1 MGPVYWITL
10 VLAVF
15 LLLSYVYW
23 ILWGRKKARN
33 DRDWAPDNAQLAL
46 FDITDDLVTL
56 HNRRDFTWRT
66 TRDFD
71 ENWDSWTFNPKDLKG
86 IWYVVDYFHKI
97 RGMAHTMVGFEFSDN
112 RFLMASFE
120 VRRQKGQKFHPW
132 TAMWNEFELILVWA
146 TERDLL
152 GVRTN
157 GRGNDVYLFP
167 CDVLPHKQT
176 ALLQAMMQRTNQ
188 LAEHPEWY
196 NTMTSTCTTSITKIV
211 NRVTPGRVP
220 FTWRAYLPG
229 YSPWTA
235 WKRGILTKRGTFK
248 ETVSA
253 AAISDKAKASGVG
266 EPGTNDYSIN
276 VRK

>member
-10 VLAVF
+10 VLAAF

-97 RGMAHTMVGFEFSDN
+97 RGMAHTMVGFEFSNN

-248 ETVSA
+248 ETVAA

>member
-33 DRDWAPDNAQLAL
+33 DRDWAPDNAQLAR
-46 FDITDDLVTL
+46 FDITDDLVIL

-71 ENWDSWTFNPKDLKG
+71 ENWDSWTFDPKDLKG
-86 IWYVVDYFHKI
+86 IWYVVAYFHKI

-235 WKRGILTKRGTFK
+235 WKRGILTKRGTFN
-248 ETVSA
+248 ETVAA
-253 AAISDKAKASGVG
+253 AAISEKAKASGVG
-266 EPGTNDYSIN
+266 EPGTHDYSIN

>member
-1 MGPVYWITL
+1 MDWKIIAGMIGAVIL
-10 VLAVF
+10 LAINF
-15 LLLSYVYW
+15 WWLSV
-23 ILWGRKKARN
+23 GRKKARN
-33 DRDWAPDNAQLAL
+33 DRDWALDNAQLAR
-46 FDITDDLVTL
+46 FEIEDDSVTL

-71 ENWDSWTFNPKDLKG
+71 ENWDTWSFDPKDLKD

-97 RGMAHTMVGFEFSDN
+97 RGMAHTMIGFEFTDN

-120 VRRQKGQKFHPW
+120 VRREKGEKFHPW
-132 TAMWNEFELILVWA
+132 TGLWNEFELILIWA

-157 GRGNDVYLFP
+157 ARGNDVYLYP
-167 CDVLPHKQT
+167 CDVLPEKKT
-176 ALLQAMMQRTNQ
+176 ALLQAMIQRTNQ
-188 LAEHPEWY
+188 LAEVPEFY
-196 NTMTSTCTTSITKIV
+196 NTITSTCTTSITQIV

-235 WKRGILTKRGTFK
+235 WKRGILTKRGSFK
-248 ETVSA
+248 ETIAA
-253 AAISDKAKASGVG
+253 AAISEKAKADGLG
-266 EPGTNDYSIN
+266 EPGTHDFSIN